1 MSATLAGFGLRPVYH
16 PSGLDRA
23 SVYTIAAAYGTAIYK
38 GSPVIL
44 NTNGTI
50 TIGTAAADFLG
61 VFSGVEYVDATGKPT
76 YSNFWPA
83 SQAVLSGTV
92 PTAYVYD
99 DPATVY
105 EIQCDG
111 SVAQTA
117 IGDQADFTSGTVGN
131 GSTST
136 GLSAATMSA
145 TLAGAAAQAQ
155 LRIVGFGLAPDNAV
169 GDAYTVVR
177 VTNARHQYI
186 ANKVAI

>member
-16 PSGLDRA
+16 PSGIDRA
-23 SVYTIAAAYGTAIYK
+23 SVYTIASAYGSAIYK
-38 GSPVIL
+38 GSPCTL

-50 TIGTAAADFLG
+50 TVAAAAADFLG
-61 VFSGVEYVDATGKPT
+61 AFAGVEYVDATGKPT
-76 YSNFWPA
+76 YSNYWPA
-83 SQAVLSGTV
+83 STTATAI
-92 PTAYVYD
+92 TAYVYD
-99 DPATVY
+99 DPNVVY

-117 IGDQADFTSGTVGN
+117 IGDQADFTSATVAS

-136 GLSAATMSA
+136 GISSSTMSA
-145 TLAGAAAQAQ
+145 SLAGAAAQGQ

-177 VTNARHQYI
+177 VTNARSQFVY
-186 ANKVAI
+186 NKVAI

>member
-16 PSGLDRA
+16 PSGIDRA
-23 SVYTIAAAYGTAIYK
+23 SVYTIAAAYNTAIYK
-38 GSPVIL
+38 GSPVTL

-50 TIGTAAADFLG
+50 TIGAAAADFLG
-61 VFSGVEYVDATGKPT
+61 AFAGVEYVDVTGKPT
-76 YSNFWPA
+76 YSNYWPA
-83 SQAVLSGTV
+83 SHTVLSGTTS
-92 PTAYVYD
+92 TAYVYD
-99 DPATVY
+99 DPNIVY

-117 IGDQADFTSGTVGN
+117 IGDQADFTSATVAS

-136 GLSAATMSA
+136 GISSSTMSA
-145 TLAGAAAQAQ
+145 SLAGAGVQGQ

-177 VTNARHQYI
+177 VTNARSQFV
-186 ANKVAI
+186 AVKVAI

>member
-16 PSGLDRA
+16 PSGIDRA
-23 SVYTIAAAYGTAIYK
+23 SVYTIAAAYNTAIYK
-38 GSPVIL
+38 GSPVTL

-50 TIGTAAADFLG
+50 TIGAAAADFLG
-61 VFSGVEYVDATGKPT
+61 AFAGVEYVDATGKPT
-76 YSNFWPA
+76 YSNYWPA
-83 SQAVLSGTV
+83 SQTVLSGTT

-99 DPATVY
+99 DPNIVY

-117 IGDQADFTSGTVGN
+117 VGDQADFTSVGT

-136 GLSAATMSA
+136 GLSTATMSA
-145 TLAGAAAQAQ
+145 SLAGAAAQGQ

-177 VTNARHQYI
+177 VTNARSQFVY
-186 ANKVAI
+186 NKVAV